1 MSMPWQCLISSAWG
15 KIKLMAKFYPSLKSL
30 LRLITESMLSV
41 QLSLLLAIVCILF
54 SVPFSMPFSM
64 LFSAPVSAAPPAKS
78 SNAPLTKAELEDPLR
93 ESVNHNSNGN
103 YRRALFVLQS
113 FIDAN
118 ANKPLKIS
126 ATDWHLDETG
136 QNLALRELSPA
147 QLSNLHYSDVYNTQG
162 ISYTWLKQYSDA
174 ETSFRKSIALNPQ
187 NASTLTNM
195 SGAYCNS
202 GRLDDCLTTAAKAL
216 KISDRFQDAHRNRAT
231 AYRVKG
237 QFDLERKEVEAYNR
251 CRKLNIEDRLNLVDV
266 SRASYM
272 YSLISQKPPSARR
285 LVALGVTNSQLHKF
299 AESEKCHLAAIKLD
313 GKLVEA
319 HWSYGL
325 LLLAQKRYTE
335 AIKEF
340 DQAIALDAK
349 FDMPYFNRADA
360 CLYLKKYR
368 EAIAGYTKFLE
379 MNSKNQVVVLDAY
392 FNRSACYGNLKQHVA
407 GIKDLNKALTFDN
420 TPNVKAQLLA
430 RRGMH
435 YQALSNKTQ
444 ALKDYDAALELAPNH
459 KDIYEL
465 RGKVMLSLGEYEQ
478 ATVDLSRSNSTA
490 VSEVSKEPPSATD
503 LQAQIVH
510 YDKLIKMFPKT
521 AIDSLYNRGLLYL
534 TMGDAARAG
543 ADMQS
548 VVTLS
553 KEGNATADYAACYG
567 SIALRMQKKAVDA
580 DKLLQVYSKKPRREP
595 APPEVLSFLNGAQS
609 LPSSKLMLGDAKQRT
624 RVLTLLGLDA
634 GARNDK
640 IKARNYLSSVL
651 NTGDP
656 SMDEFAL
663 AVSYLKRLGKN

>member
-1 MSMPWQCLISSAWG
+1 MTNLF
-15 KIKLMAKFYPSLKSL
+15 LSLRSV
-30 LRLITESMLSV
+30 LRLKFRSKLAV
-41 QLSLLLAIVCILF
+41 PFCLLLALPCE
-54 SVPFSMPFSM
+54 P
-64 LFSAPVSAAPPAKS
+64 ASAAPPAKS
-78 SNAPLTKAELEDPLR
+78 ATSSSSPTSSKSSSVPLTRAELEAPLR
-93 ESVNHNSNGN
+93 ESVKHNNSGN
-103 YRRALFVLQS
+103 YRRALLVLQS

-118 ANKPLKIS
+118 ANKPVKIR
-126 ATDWHLDETG
+126 ANDWHLDETG
-136 QNLALRELSPA
+136 QNLALSELSP
-147 QLSNLHYSDVYNTQG
+147 QELSNLHFSDVYNTQG
-162 ISYTWLKQYSDA
+162 ISYTWLKQYPNA

-187 NASTLTNM
+187 NASALTNM

-202 GRLDDCLTTAAKAL
+202 GRLDDCLATAGKAL
-216 KISDRFQDAHRNRAT
+216 RISDRFLDAHRNRAT
-231 AYRVKG
+231 AYRAKG

-251 CRKLNIEDRLNLVDV
+251 CRKLSFEDRLDLIDV

-272 YSLISQKPPSARR
+272 YNLISQKPPSVRK
-285 LVALGVTNSQLHKF
+285 LIALGVVNSQLHKF

-325 LLLAQKRYTE
+325 LLMAQKRYTE

-349 FDMPYFNRADA
+349 FDLPYFKRAEA
-360 CLYLKKYR
+360 YTYLHKYS
-368 EAIAGYTKFLE
+368 EAVAGYTKFLE
-379 MNSKNQVVVLDAY
+379 MNSKNEVVMLDAY
-392 FNRSACYGNLKQHVA
+392 FNRSGCYGHLKQHVA

-420 TPNVKAQLLA
+420 TPNVEAQLLA
-430 RRGMH
+430 SRGVH
-435 YQALSNKTQ
+435 YQRLGNKTQ
-444 ALKDYDAALELAPNH
+444 ALKDYDAALELAPNN
-459 KDIYEL
+459 KEIYEL
-465 RGKVMLSLGEYEQ
+465 RGRVMLSLGEYEQ
-478 ATVDLSRSNSTA
+478 ATVDLSRSQSTGVA
-490 VSEVSKEPPSATD
+490 DVSKEPPSATD

-521 AIDSLYNRGLLYL
+521 SIDSLYNRGLLYL
-534 TMGDAARAG
+534 TMGDALRAG
-543 ADMQS
+543 GDMQS
-548 VVTLS
+548 VVALS

-567 SIALRMQKKAVDA
+567 SIALRMQKKAADA
-580 DKLLQVYSKKPRREP
+580 DKLLQVYGKKPRREP
-595 APPEVLSFLNGAQS
+595 APPEVQTFLNGTQS

-634 GARNDK
+634 GARGDK
-640 IKARNYLSSVL
+640 IKGRQYLSSVL

>member
-1 MSMPWQCLISSAWG
+1 
-15 KIKLMAKFYPSLKSL
+15 MAKFL
-30 LRLITESMLSV
+30 LFLLSTRWHISGPMLPVSFCLL
-41 QLSLLLAIVCILF
+41 LSLPCE
-54 SVPFSMPFSM
+54 PT
-64 LFSAPVSAAPPAKS
+64 SAAPSVKSVKSTSKS
-78 SNAPLTKAELEDPLR
+78 SSAPLTKAELEDPLS
-93 ESVNHNSNGN
+93 ESVNHNYKGN
-103 YRRALFVLQS
+103 YRRALLVLQA

-118 ANKPLKIS
+118 ANKPLKIHAS
-126 ATDWHLDETG
+126 DWHLDETG
-136 QNLALRELSPA
+136 QNLALRELSTA

-162 ISYTWLKQYSDA
+162 ISYTWLKQYA
-174 ETSFRKSIALNPQ
+174 EAEASFRKSIALNPQ
-187 NASTLTNM
+187 NASALTNL
-195 SGAYCNS
+195 SGLYFNW

-231 AYRVKG
+231 AYRAKG

-251 CRKLNIEDRLNLVDV
+251 SRKLNFEDRLNLVDV

-272 YSLISQKPPSARR
+272 YSLISQKPPSARK
-285 LVALGVTNSQLHKF
+285 LIALGVINSQLHKF

-325 LLLAQKRYTE
+325 LLKARKRYSE
-335 AIKEF
+335 AIEEF
-340 DQAIALDAK
+340 NQAIALDAK
-349 FDMPYFNRADA
+349 YDMPYFNRAEVYT
-360 CLYLKKYR
+360 CLHKDS

-379 MNSKNQVVVLDAY
+379 MNSKNQVVLLDAY
-392 FNRSACYGNLKQHVA
+392 YNRSGCYGDLKQHAA
-407 GIKDLNKALTFDN
+407 GIKDLNKALTFDIG
-420 TPNVKAQLLA
+420 PNAKAQLLA
-430 RRGMH
+430 LRGRH

-444 ALKDYDAALELAPNH
+444 ALKDFDAALELAPNN

-478 ATVDLSRSNSTA
+478 ATVDLSRSQSTGVA
-490 VSEVSKEPPSATD
+490 EVSKEPPSATD

-534 TMGDAARAG
+534 TMGNAARAG

-567 SIALRMQKKAVDA
+567 SIALRMQKKTVDA
-580 DKLLQVYSKKPRREP
+580 DKLLQVYSKKPRRDP
-595 APPEVLSFLNGAQS
+595 APPEVQSFLNGAQS

-640 IKARNYLSSVL
+640 IRARNYLSSVL